1 MRKVAVK
8 LIRGYQYAIS
18 PLLGSNCR
26 FFPSC
31 SHYAEEAFSRY
42 GVAKGGYLTLRRIV
56 KCHPFHS
63 GGYDPVLPVYPSG
76 KSINDS
82 SQ

>member
-63 GGYDPVLPVYPSG
+63 GGYDPVLPADPSG

-82 SQ
+82 AQ